1 MPHNALAEAASSYLR
16 SAMHQPIA
24 WHQWGEQAFA
34 KAKAEDKP
42 ILLDIG
48 AVWCHWCHVMD
59 RESYEDATLAD
70 LINREYI
77 AIKVDRDER
86 PDVDTRYQAA
96 VQAISGQGG
105 WPLTAFLTPEGH
117 PFFGGTYF
125 PPTERMGRPSF
136 RRVLETMAAAF
147 REKREDVN
155 DSAGSVMQAIEYNE
169 AFAGGAT
176 DLQNSSAG
184 IALIDKLVASTLQ
197 SYDPRQGGFGSQPK
211 FPHPGALD
219 MLIDS
224 ASRSGPN
231 HAKAAEAAQGTL
243 HGMFRGGVYDQLAG
257 GFHRYSVDERWVV
270 PHFEKMSYDN
280 SELLRSY
287 VHGFQ
292 TFVEPEFARAAIDV
306 MRWMDEWLSDREQ
319 GGFYA
324 SQDAD
329 ISLDDDGDYFTWSR
343 AEAEAVLTPEEF
355 AIAGPYFDIGTVGDM
370 HHDPSRNVLFRP
382 LELAAVAQQ
391 GGVSAKEAEALLA
404 AAKHKMYAARLQ
416 RPTPFIDK
424 TLYTGW
430 NAMAIRAYLEAGRA
444 LQRPAATDFALKS
457 LRRVLDVAWRDGRV
471 GHVVAWG
478 DTTAPSAP
486 APNVPGTLDDFVFLA
501 DACLTAF
508 QVTGDATYFH
518 TAQAIADSLI
528 ARFSDHEKGGF
539 FDTETSTA
547 PALGALS
554 ARRKPLQDAPTP
566 AGNPA
571 AAAMLLRLAAL
582 TGNEDY
588 QRRAEA
594 TLECFA
600 GIVEHF
606 GLYAATFG
614 LALGLLARPAVQ
626 VVLIEAEQGTAAAT
640 GLEVNALARRNL
652 ATELEANASARRDLA
667 TELEAIALARY
678 AVNKSVFRIRRDQL
692 GNLPPALAET
702 LPNLDGA
709 LGTVA
714 LVCAGNTCQSPAQ
727 TAAELIAA
735 LHAIA

>member
-1 MPHNALAEAASSYLR
+1 MPHNALADAASSYLR

-24 WHQWGEQAFA
+24 WQEWGEQAFA
-34 KAKAEDKP
+34 KAQAEDKP

-59 RESYEDATLAD
+59 RESYEDPALAEF
-70 LINREYI
+70 INREYI

-105 WPLTAFLTPEGH
+105 WPLTAFLTPQGH

-125 PPTERMGRPSF
+125 PPDERMGRPSF
-136 RRVLETMAAAF
+136 RRVLQTMAAAF
-147 REKREDVN
+147 RDKRDDVN

-169 AFAGGAT
+169 AFAGGST

-184 IALIDKLVASTLQ
+184 IALIDKLVASALQ
-197 SYDPRQGGFGSQPK
+197 SYDPRHGGFGSQPK
-211 FPHPGALD
+211 FPHPAALD
-219 MLIDS
+219 MLIDAS
-224 ASRSGPN
+224 SRSGPN

-243 HGMFRGGVYDQLAG
+243 QGMFRGGVYDQLAG

-292 TFVEPEFARAAIDV
+292 TFVDPEFARAALDT
-306 MRWMDEWLSDREQ
+306 MRWMDEWLSDREH

-329 ISLDDDGDYFTWSR
+329 ISLDDDGDYFTWTR
-343 AEAEAVLTPEEF
+343 REAEAVLTPQEF
-355 AIAGPYFDIGTVGDM
+355 AIAGPYFDIGVVGDM
-370 HHDPSRNVLFRP
+370 QHDPSRNVLFRSVD
-382 LELAAVAQQ
+382 LATIAQQ
-391 GGVSAKEAEALLA
+391 AGVSANEAKVLLDSA
-404 AAKHKMYAARLQ
+404 RQKLYAARLQ

-457 LRRVLDVAWRDGRV
+457 LHRVLDAAWRDGRV

-478 DTTAPSAP
+478 DPSAP
-486 APNVPGTLDDFVFLA
+486 APEVPGTLEDSVFLA

-508 QVTGDATYFH
+508 EVTGDAAWFH
-518 TAQAIADSLI
+518 TAQAIADNLI
-528 ARFSDHEKGGF
+528 LRFSDTEKGGF
-539 FDTETSTA
+539 FDTETSNR
-547 PALGALS
+547 PALGALTT
-554 ARRKPLQDAPTP
+554 RRKPLQDAPTP

-571 AAAMLLRLAAL
+571 AAAMLLRLSAL
-582 TGNEDY
+582 TGHEEY
-588 QRRAEA
+588 QRLAEE

-600 GIVEHF
+600 GIAEHF

-614 LALGLLARPAVQ
+614 LALGLLVRPAVQ
-626 VVLIEAEQGTAAAT
+626 VVIVEGEHGSAAA
-640 GLEVNALARRNL
+640 L
-652 ATELEANASARRDLA
+652 
-667 TELEAIALARY
+667 ELEAIALARY
-678 AVNKSVFRIRRDQL
+678 AVNKLVFRVRRDQL
-692 GNLPPALAET
+692 GKLPPALAET
-702 LPNLDGA
+702 LPQVEVSTGA
-709 LGTVA
+709 VA
-714 LVCAGNTCQSPAQ
+714 LVCAGHTCQPPAQ
-727 TAAELIAA
+727 TSEELLAA
-735 LHAIA
+735 LSAAL

>member
-1 MPHNALAEAASSYLR
+1 
-16 SAMHQPIA
+16 MHQPIH
-24 WHQWGEQAFA
+24 WHQWGEEAFT
-34 KAKAEDKP
+34 KAQEQDKP

-59 RESYEDATLAD
+59 RESYEDPALAE

-77 AIKVDRDER
+77 TIKVDRDER

-105 WPLTAFLTPEGH
+105 WPLTAFLTPQGH

-136 RRVLETMAAAF
+136 RRVLETMADAF
-147 REKREDVN
+147 RHKREDVN

-184 IALIDKLVASTLQ
+184 IALIDKLVASALQ
-197 SYDPRQGGFGSQPK
+197 SYDPRHGGFGSQPK
-211 FPHPGALD
+211 FPHPAALD
-219 MLIDS
+219 MLIDA

-243 HGMFRGGVYDQLAG
+243 HKMFRGGVYDQLAG

-292 TFVEPEFARAAIDV
+292 TFVDPEFARAATDIL
-306 MRWMDEWLSDREQ
+306 RWMDEWLSDREQ

-329 ISLDDDGDYFTWSR
+329 ISLDDDGDYFTWTR

-355 AIAGPYFDIGTVGDM
+355 AIAAPYFDIGTVGDM
-370 HHDPSRNVLFRP
+370 HHDPARNVLFRP
-382 LELAAVAQQ
+382 VDLAPLANELNLSREEAERLLA
-391 GGVSAKEAEALLA
+391 SAKQKL
-404 AAKHKMYAARLQ
+404 YATRLE
-416 RPTPFIDK
+416 RPTPFVDK

-430 NAMAIRAYLEAGRA
+430 NSMAIRAYLEAGRA
-444 LQRPAATDFALKS
+444 LQRPEAVAFGLRS
-457 LRRVLDVAWRDGRV
+457 LQRVLSVAWRNGQV

-478 DTTAPSAP
+478 DPQAP
-486 APNVPGTLDDFVFLA
+486 APDVPGNLEDAVFLA

-508 QVTGDATYFH
+508 EVTGDTNWFRSAKE
-518 TAQAIADSLI
+518 IADSLL
-528 ARFSDHEKGGF
+528 ARFSDTEKGGF
-539 FDTETSTA
+539 FDTDIAGGT
-547 PALGALS
+547 ALGALS

-571 AAAMLLRLAAL
+571 AAALLLRLATL
-582 TGNEDY
+582 TGDEVY
-588 QRRAEA
+588 RSAAER

-614 LALGLLARPAVQ
+614 LALGLLVRPAVQ
-626 VVLIEAEQGTAAAT
+626 VVILEGEQG
-640 GLEVNALARRNL
+640 
-652 ATELEANASARRDLA
+652 ASAAR
-667 TELEAIALARY
+667 ELEAIALARY
-678 AVNKSVFRIRRDQL
+678 AVNKTVLRIPASRRAD
-692 GNLPPALAET
+692 LPPALAET
-702 LPNLDGA
+702 LPGIEVATGA
-709 LGTVA
+709 VA
-714 LVCAGNTCQSPAQ
+714 LVCSGNTCQPPARS
-727 TAAELIAA
+727 AEDLIAA
-735 LHAIA
+735 LAAAL